1 MPQEFLAF
9 LIGHIKKTQPRLIRT
24 IKNPSDKVQE
34 RCTAWERDEEL
45 AGLLTEERFELEP
58 QQYSMYLELVQAF
71 EWVHSDRFR
80 DLRKLLAFN
89 EKDELNPLI
98 LALVKMLAP
107 HYKYFSTF
115 GGINHGLHAHEFEGL
130 AEATGADLVIWG
142 IALHNDMKQP
152 LISLGEVLRKATTRI
167 TDQELVVVRTLLLC
181 RLEALEIEF
190 LAIQNVQRV
199 FDVFSQS
206 QNHWFPVLT
215 NVHVGSPALLSVVYA
230 DASGARCRKTLDA
243 SSNHLRINTD
253 GYSRY
258 IRTLEITAMQRL

>member
-1 MPQEFLAF
+1 M
-9 LIGHIKKTQPRLIRT
+9 
-24 IKNPSDKVQE
+24 
-34 RCTAWERDEEL
+34 
-45 AGLLTEERFELEP
+45 EP
-58 QQYSMYLELVQAF
+58 QQYSELVEAF
-71 EWVHSDRFR
+71 EGVYSDRFR

-98 LALVKMLAP
+98 LALVEMLAP

-130 AEATGADLVIWG
+130 AEGTGADLVIWG
-142 IALHNDMKQP
+142 MALHNDMKQP
-152 LISLGEVLRKATTRI
+152 LRVISLGEVLRKATRI
-167 TDQELVVVRTLLLC
+167 KDQELVVVRTLLLC

-206 QNHWFPVLT
+206 QNHWLSVLT

-243 SSNHLRINTD
+243 SSNHLRINTA

-258 IRTLEITAMQRL
+258 IRTLEITAMQSL

>member
-1 MPQEFLAF
+1 MAFCRSMPQDFLAF
-9 LIGHIKKTQPRLIRT
+9 LIGHIKKTQPRLIRN
-24 IKNPSDKVQE
+24 IKNPSDNVQE

-45 AGLLTEERFELEP
+45 AGLLTEEQVELEP

-71 EWVHSDRFR
+71 EWVYSDRFR

-142 IALHNDMKQP
+142 MALHNDMKQP
-152 LISLGEVLRKATTRI
+152 LRVISLGEVLRKATRI
-167 TDQELVVVRTLLLC
+167 KDQELVVVRTLLLC

-190 LAIQNVQRV
+190 LAIRNVQRV

-206 QNHWFPVLT
+206 QDDWLPVQTYENRLLVQKNQT
-215 NVHVGSPALLSVVYA
+215 AGGVVYQALLLVEYA
-230 DASGARCRKTLDA
+230 DASGALCRKTLDA
-243 SSNHLRINTD
+243 S
-253 GYSRY
+253 
-258 IRTLEITAMQRL
+258 